1 MGCLLGVVGFVVVV
15 VAEVGVVKSWMEGH
29 DHSAIG
35 WMIVAGV
42 GTLICSAAGAIAKL
56 RN

>member
-1 MGCLLGVVGFVVVV
+1 MGCLVAIVGFVTVV
-15 VAEVGVVKSWMEGH
+15 VAEVGVVRSWMHGH

-42 GTLICSAAGAIAKL
+42 GTLIISAGSALAKL
-56 RN
+56 RS